1 MMEQMSKQNKNI
13 DDLINSSKEM
23 KIEDSLLNDE
33 ELISVLKSKKQIKL
47 PQTKG
52 YTMGV
57 LSGIIGIIALIGSF
71 FFFQDKEYSSE
82 LVEIVNKTELI
93 QSEGIEKSDNSL
105 ILHDKQEKSDKSLI
119 LHDKKA
125 NKKNDEKSK
134 ELKSEEHE
142 TISET
147 KENNGTNSGVLKFS
161 SGTLK
166 FNGNGIK
173 NSALRI
179 NSGTITRISLKKA
192 DIEEVD
198 NKYIIE
204 KLKNQDLSNY
214 IILKPS
220 EFRRL
225 NIHNTNDGIKIPGKR
240 LSGERLDL
248 VTKYFIKDTTYRNNK
263 NYTPLSLTILNDD
276 GISFRHNYIFNE
288 SDLFSDTLAPDMI
301 LGESYKFFN
310 GKWSRYKNIV
320 ADTIMGD
327 GDELLDTDLNLYYNV
342 KNESVSFSD
351 SYIIVF
357 LESGSIDSSYN
368 NARYTRVF
376 MLFPP
381 TNDVISRLP
390 DRYRIPL
397 EAEIQL
403 KRDYENGVL
412 KKEEFCENLQETSLL
427 GFCGQHNGNLTF
439 NKLYPSPNE
448 IDQITSEVDVAKPCK
463 LKVSIHDISG
473 RLITTAIES
482 YSASKGI
489 NKITL
494 MFNGK
499 IKKGYYVLIIESDLG
514 DRVFMNFLKIAK

>member
-1 MMEQMSKQNKNI
+1 MSKQNKNI
-13 DDLINSSKEM
+13 NDLFEATKELNIDNS
-23 KIEDSLLNDE
+23 LFNDE
-33 ELISVLKSKKQIKL
+33 ELTSVLKSKKQIKL

-82 LVEIVNKTELI
+82 LVEIGTEAELI
-93 QSEGIEKSDNSL
+93 QSEGIEKSGNSL

-134 ELKSEEHE
+134 GLKNKEHE
-142 TISET
+142 TASEI
-147 KENNGTNSGVLKFS
+147 KENNGTNSGVLKFN

-166 FNGNGIK
+166 FNGSGIK
-173 NSALRI
+173 NSELRI
-179 NSGTITRISLKKA
+179 NSGTITRISLKNA
-192 DIEEVD
+192 DFEEVD

-204 KLKNQDLSNY
+204 KIKNQDLSNY

-220 EFRRL
+220 EFKKL
-225 NIHNTNDGIKIPGKR
+225 NIHNSSDGIKIPGKK

-248 VTKYFIKDTTYRNNK
+248 VTKYFIKDTTYKNNK
-263 NYTPLSLTILNDD
+263 DYTPLSITILNDD
-276 GISFRHNYIFNE
+276 GVNFRHNYFYNE
-288 SDLFSDTLAPDMI
+288 NDLFSDTLAPDMI
-301 LGESYKFFN
+301 FSESYKFF
-310 GKWSRYKNIV
+310 GGRWSRYKSVV
-320 ADTIMGD
+320 ADTLMGD
-327 GDELLDTDLNLYYNV
+327 GDELLDTDLNLHYNV

-357 LESGSIDSSYN
+357 LESGSIDSNYKD
-368 NARYTRVF
+368 ARYNR
-376 MLFPP
+376 LFILYPP
-381 TNDVISRLP
+381 TEEVISRLP

-403 KRDYENGVL
+403 KKDYENGVL

-448 IDQITSEVDVAKPCK
+448 IEQITSVVDVAKPCK
-463 LKVSIHDISG
+463 LKLSIHDISG

-482 YSASKGI
+482 YSATKGI
-489 NKITL
+489 NTITL
-494 MFNGK
+494 LFDGK

-514 DRVFMNFLKIAK
+514 DRVFMNFLKIGK